1 MIQEF
6 NFLNR
11 IQMNRQ
17 YFENI
22 DATAEMA
29 EEEIRNGLEF
39 IDHYE
44 EPMVSI
50 LGGARVKKNSKHY
63 KLAYETGY
71 LLGQEGY
78 AVTTGGGI
86 GIMEAANQG
95 AKDAGGISLGIKAE
109 LIKGE
114 KVRKTVHTDEI
125 NLHFIFVRRFLLA
138 IKSQA
143 LVFFPG
149 GYGTLSEFFEFLV
162 LMKLNIG
169 DDVPLVF
176 VDKKYWK
183 GLFDWLHKNPA
194 KEGLLRFDAQDI
206 DLLQFTESP
215 KRILDI
221 VKGTHKR

>member
-1 MIQEF
+1 MIEEF
-6 NFLNR
+6 NFKNR
-11 IQMNRQ
+11 IEMNRQ

-22 DATAEMA
+22 DGTSELV
-29 EEEIRNGLEF
+29 EEEMRNGLEF
-39 IDHYE
+39 IDSYD
-44 EPMVSI
+44 EPIVSI
-50 LGGARVKKNSKHY
+50 LGGAQVKKKSRHY

-78 AVTTGGGI
+78 AVATGGGI
-86 GIMEAANQG
+86 GIMEAANKG
-95 AKDAGGISLGIKAE
+95 AKDGGGISLGIKAE

-114 KVRKTVHTDEI
+114 KVKSSVHTAEI

-143 LVFFPG
+143 LIFFPG

-169 DDVPLVF
+169 DDVPLIF
-176 VDKKYWK
+176 VDKQYWK

-194 KEGLLRFDAQDI
+194 KEGLLKFDAQDI

-215 KRILDI
+215 RRIVDI
-221 VKGTHKR
+221 VKGQRK

>member
-6 NFLNR
+6 NFKNR
-11 IQMNRQ
+11 IEMNRQ

-22 DATAEMA
+22 DGTAA
-29 EEEIRNGLEF
+29 LVEEEIRNGLEF

-44 EPMVSI
+44 EPMVSV
-50 LGGARVKKNSKHY
+50 LGGAQVKKKSRHY

-71 LLGQEGY
+71 LLGEEGY
-78 AVTTGGGI
+78 AVATGGGI

-95 AKDAGGISLGIKAE
+95 AKDGGGISLGIKAE

-114 KVRKTVHTDEI
+114 KVRKMVHTDEI
-125 NLHFIFVRRFLLA
+125 SLHFVFVRRFLLA

-143 LVFFPG
+143 LIFFPG

-162 LMKLNIG
+162 LMKLDIG
-169 DDVPLVF
+169 DDVPLIF
-176 VDKKYWK
+176 VDKKYWQ

-194 KEGLLRFDAQDI
+194 KEGLLKFDPQDI
-206 DLLQFTESP
+206 DLLRFAETAPQVI
-215 KRILDI
+215 RI
-221 VKGTHKR
+221 VKGL